1 MDRNLLVEI
10 QAAMDK
16 LRPLLSSDLLE
27 INTHEKDLTSLSKTF
42 VNNTT
47 NLSGAKNIGKFV
59 SKFSKQHI
67 RTG

>member
-27 INTHEKDLTSLSKTF
+27 INTHEKDLIGLSKTF

-47 NLSGAKNIGKFV
+47 NLSRAENIGKFV

>member
-27 INTHEKDLTSLSKTF
+27 INTPEKDLIGWITTS

-47 NLSGAKNIGKFV
+47 KLSVAEDI
-59 SKFSKQHI
+59 SKFASKFLKQHI
-67 RTG
+67 RTR